1 MLSFKD
7 KCENDSFNQIYFH
20 IWAKTMIYT
29 VQSHAEM
36 DNVLLTNFLIL
47 GIMAHK
53 LKIFCGS
60 FVCFFITIRAS

>member
-1 MLSFKD
+1 MVSFKD
-7 KCENDSFNQIYFH
+7 KCENDSFNQIYFN
-20 IWAKTMIYT
+20 IWAITMIYT
-29 VQSHAEM
+29 VQSHAEI

-47 GIMAHK
+47 GIKAHK

>member
-29 VQSHAEM
+29 VQSHAEIV
-36 DNVLLTNFLIL
+36 DELFNLENHGT
-47 GIMAHK
+47 
-53 LKIFCGS
+53 
-60 FVCFFITIRAS
+60 

>member
-1 MLSFKD
+1 MVSFKD
-7 KCENDSFNQIYFH
+7 KCENDSFNQIYFN

-36 DNVLLTNFLIL
+36 DNVLLVNFFIF

-60 FVCFFITIRAS
+60 FVCFFL